1 MDNNENAPKTYVEA
15 ITELEGIIT
24 SLQDPD
30 CDIDTM
36 VAKTRRGAFLLKYC
50 RSRLTTVSRELD
62 TILDDIRETPEQD

>member
-1 MDNNENAPKTYVEA
+1 MDNNTAPKTYVEA

-50 RSRLTTVSRELD
+50 RSRLTTVSQELD

>member
-1 MDNNENAPKTYVEA
+1 MDNNNAPKTYVEA
-15 ITELEGIIT
+15 IAELEAIIT

-36 VAKTRRGAFLLKYC
+36 VAKTRRGAFLLKFC
-50 RSRLTTVSRELD
+50 RSRLTTVSQELD

>member
-1 MDNNENAPKTYVEA
+1 MDNNNEPRTYVEA
-15 ITELEGIIT
+15 ITELEDIIT

-50 RSRLTTVSRELD
+50 RSRLTTVSQELD

>member
-1 MDNNENAPKTYVEA
+1 MDNNNAPKTYVEA
-15 ITELEGIIT
+15 IPELEGIIT

-36 VAKTRRGAFLLKYC
+36 VAKTRRGAFLLKFC
-50 RSRLTTVSRELD
+50 RSRLTTVSQELD

>member
-1 MDNNENAPKTYVEA
+1 MDNNNEPRTYVEA
-15 ITELEGIIT
+15 ITELEDIIA

>member
-1 MDNNENAPKTYVEA
+1 MDNNNEPRTYVEA
-15 ITELEGIIT
+15 ITELEDIIA

-50 RSRLTTVSRELD
+50 RSRLTTISQELD

>member
-1 MDNNENAPKTYVEA
+1 MDNNNAPKTYVEA
-15 ITELEGIIT
+15 IAELEGIIT

-36 VAKTRRGAFLLKYC
+36 VAKTRRGTFLLKFC
-50 RSRLTTVSRELD
+50 RSRLTTVSQELD